1 MKTWC
6 LRDTFTGLV
15 FKVFLNQEKL
25 NEYLNQNPD
34 LEECINCIEC
44 DDAPSICIE

>member
-6 LRDTFTGLV
+6 IKDNLTGHI
-15 FKVFLNQEKL
+15 FKVLFTKEEFEKYI
-25 NEYLNQNPD
+25 EDNPD
-34 LEECINCIEC
+34 MEECINCTEC